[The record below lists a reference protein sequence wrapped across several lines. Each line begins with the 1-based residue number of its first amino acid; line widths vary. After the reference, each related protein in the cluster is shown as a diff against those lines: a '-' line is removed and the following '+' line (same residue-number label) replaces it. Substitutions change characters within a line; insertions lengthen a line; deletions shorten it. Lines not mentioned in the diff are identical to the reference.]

1 MTQMI
6 KGDLDAESV
15 IKQPMSPTYF
25 NHNGEAFVFGV
36 PQLASSLKLSK
47 NEF

>member
-15 IKQPMSPTYF
+15 IQQPMSPTYF

-36 PQLASSLKLSK
+36 PQLASSLKRSK